1 MIMMLFQLFD
11 KEVGYTVHQMIACV
25 AAEDAVI
32 AVGIYLHVE
41 LYACLYQ
48 CFTVFGAVLVVHV
61 VVGLRVSEGAGRHA
75 GFGARKCCR
84 TGIVTVAVFLGVRMK
99 RSVYS
104 VS

>member
-1 MIMMLFQLFD
+1 MIISLFQLFD

-41 LYACLYQ
+41 LYTCLYQ

-61 VVGLRVSEGAGRHA
+61 VIG
-75 GFGARKCCR
+75 C
-84 TGIVTVAVFLGVRMK
+84 
-99 RSVYS
+99 SVYQKQ
-104 VS
+104 VAMQFRARRIAEPAL